1 MALAATSHSAVTAEA
16 IRMVFPSPMLAGR
29 FVPLRSL
36 PPGSEVQRHLRHT
49 VRRTSE
55 PKGKASPGAN
65 PACRAA
71 SSLTLRRYTTY
82 SNRGSFSMASQS
94 VARSESIAAFIP
106 ALELLIT
113 EALDEW
119 KIPGL
124 AVAVVQN
131 GEVALV
137 RVYGLRDVAAGPA

>member
-36 PPGSEVQRHLRHT
+36 PLGSEVRRHLRHT

-55 PKGKASPGAN
+55 PKGEASPGAN

-71 SSLTLRRYTTY
+71 SSRRYTTY
-82 SNRGSFSMASQS
+82 SNRGFFSMASQS
-94 VARSESIAAFIP
+94 VAPSESIAASIP

-113 EALDEW
+113 EALDEG
-119 KIPGL
+119 KIPRL

-137 RVYGLRDVAAGPA
+137 RAYGLRDVEAGPA

>member
-36 PPGSEVQRHLRHT
+36 PLGSEVRRHLRHT

-55 PKGKASPGAN
+55 PKGEASPGAN
-65 PACRAA
+65 RACRAA
-71 SSLTLRRYTTY
+71 SSRRYTTY
-82 SNRGSFSMASQS
+82 SNRGFFSMASQS
-94 VARSESIAAFIP
+94 VAPSESIAAFIP

-113 EALDEW
+113 EALDEG

-137 RVYGLRDVAAGPA
+137 GAYGLRDVEAGPA